1 MIGLI
6 CNSSARAKRQKSL
19 SRDAER
25 MDGVDKQMNER
36 NRKPT
41 KAALVM
47 EKLQAEILSGKLA
60 PNEKLHIDSLK
71 TRYGISGSPVREA
84 LSRLAVNGLVQIEEQ
99 CGFTVAPLSI
109 EELHDIYNVRAEIDK
124 LALRMAIENGDDRWE
139 AEILAAWHCLSKYI
153 DPRSN
158 RNIDPIK
165 WDELQKQFL
174 FSLVKGCNSPWLL
187 KMHGMLY
194 DQAAR
199 YRVVCLNLHNADET
213 VLQECLANGE
223 RLVAA
228 VLARNV
234 ELACELSTGEYKSSA
249 EFIAQELRRALS

>member
-1 MIGLI
+1 
-6 CNSSARAKRQKSL
+6 
-19 SRDAER
+19 
-25 MDGVDKQMNER
+25 MNER

-41 KAALVM
+41 KAAVVM

-71 TRYGISGSPVREA
+71 ERYGLSGSPVREA

-99 CGFTVAPLSI
+99 CGFTVAPLSLD
-109 EELHDIYNVRAEIDK
+109 ELHDIYNLRAEIDK

-139 AEILAAWHCLSKYI
+139 ADILASWHCFSKYI
-153 DPRSN
+153 DPRIN
-158 RNIDPIK
+158 KNIDPIR

-174 FSLVKGCNSPWLL
+174 LSLVKGCKSPWLL
-187 KMHGMLY
+187 KIHAMLY

-199 YRVVCLNLHNADET
+199 YRVVCLNQHNSDEN
-213 VLQECLANGE
+213 VLMECLSNGE

-234 ELACELSTGEYKSSA
+234 ELACQLSEDEYTNSVK
-249 EFIAQELRRALS
+249 FIAEELKRALK